1 MQEKIILLPSI
12 LRENMQGKSTLTMQL
27 NYMLFVKQS
36 NQETFLD

>member
-1 MQEKIILLPSI
+1 MQEKIILLPST
-12 LRENMQGKSTLTMQL
+12 LREDMQGKSMLTMQL